1 MNTVDNYFLSLP
13 LETLT
18 EILHKLPVSNILRY
32 CQTYSTVSNICYD
45 ENFWWQYINK
55 NWPDNYLQTVLSFD
69 LNDVFMENIKTIL
82 YQRIGDPHDVES
94 ITNWPLAIAVFLE
107 NSKLISLSHI
117 ENNFIIVFEKNILIS
132 KYDKLVTFL
141 DAYPNGYSSLISAK
155 DNFYINEV
163 TKGNLNIFRTHNDK
177 TKLFPILKLYG
188 DMYNYQQ
195 DYADVQIKDIFVDN
209 KPLFD
214 VITELEISKNDYRHR
229 QKICG

>member
-1 MNTVDNYFLSLP
+1 
-13 LETLT
+13 
-18 EILHKLPVSNILRY
+18 
-32 CQTYSTVSNICYD
+32 
-45 ENFWWQYINK
+45 
-55 NWPDNYLQTVLSFD
+55 
-69 LNDVFMENIKTIL
+69 MENIKTIL